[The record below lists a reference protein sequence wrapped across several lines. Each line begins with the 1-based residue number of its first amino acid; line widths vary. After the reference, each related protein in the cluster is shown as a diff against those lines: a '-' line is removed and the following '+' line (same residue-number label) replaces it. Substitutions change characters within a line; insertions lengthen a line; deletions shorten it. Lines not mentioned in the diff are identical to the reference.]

1 MGTMDSKYESH
12 RGVRSYLELNGMNIN
27 EFGIDP
33 DMTFNNSSENDEEQ
47 IQPQI
52 EFDRK
57 RDEILELLKKLF
69 LELVDDGN
77 HGIDRFCQVRD
88 EPLKIML

>member
-1 MGTMDSKYESH
+1 MDPRY
-12 RGVRSYLELNGMNIN
+12 
-27 EFGIDP
+27 
-33 DMTFNNSSENDEEQ
+33 

-57 RDEILELLKKLF
+57 SDEILELLKKLF
-69 LELVDDGN
+69 LELVDDRN